1 MRLPVG
7 AVAKEA
13 ARQRLVRLRQPGLTA
28 QRIADVRAPGRSR
41 LLCLKG
47 PGIVIVA
54 GAEGAVAFL
63 DTESGRKPITVWV
76 TGEPVPYAR
85 MRLSKIGVHF
95 VPPMQR
101 NFAAV
106 LRIEAGNAMAH
117 AHAPM
122 FDEPLRMELLAEF
135 GIPASWSKKKRGA
148 AIRGEIRP
156 GKRPDIDNL
165 YKLVADSFNG
175 IVYRDD
181 ALIVEVRARKIYG
194 VQPKLIVTIW
204 PAA

>member
-1 MRLPVG
+1 
-7 AVAKEA
+7 
-13 ARQRLVRLRQPGLTA
+13 
-28 QRIADVRAPGRSR
+28 
-41 LLCLKG
+41 
-47 PGIVIVA
+47 VIVA
-54 GAEGAVAFL
+54 GADPGAEGAVAFL
-63 DTESGRKPITVWV
+63 DSESGRVQPITVWLL
-76 TGEPVPYAR
+76 GEPVPYAR
-85 MRLSKIGVHF
+85 MRLSKTGAHF
-95 VPPMQR
+95 VPAPQR

-106 LRIEAGNAMAH
+106 LRIEAGNAMLH

-135 GIPASWSKKKRGA
+135 GIPASWSKKKHGA

-194 VQPKLIVTIW
+194 VQPKLLVTVQ
-204 PAA
+204 PAGMAPLCRARHEVFHTGRGMNENHHRERRGHQRLFTKPVL